1 MAPSRSAQGRP
12 GVAARLG
19 GALSPRLWTPGL
31 TVSRREFLA
40 TVGLAVPALTLL
52 AACGS
57 IPANPGQTAAKTSTP
72 AGNAGTT
79 SAPKTITV
87 TVPGEDYFDP
97 FIVTANAGD
106 TVQWSNKD
114 SDAHAVVSVPDAPA
128 SIMLTLPA
136 NQSASFKFDKAGVYN
151 YYCNVHADYDASIK
165 RVKAH
170 KDSSVFPVAMEG
182 FIVVQGPELSQA
194 AQQSATVTIPG
205 KDLFQP
211 YIVVLKQGGE
221 VTWHNGDTDAHAVV
235 AADNSF
241 MLPVQGGQSVTH
253 TFSSP
258 GTYYYYCNVHADLD
272 AKTHSAK
279 AHEDAS
285 AYPVAMAGLI
295 VVV

>member
-1 MAPSRSAQGRP
+1 MAPSRGSQARPSVAQ
-12 GVAARLG
+12 RLG
-19 GALSPRLWTPGL
+19 ASLSPGLWRPGL
-31 TVSRREFLA
+31 TLSRREFLA

-57 IPANPGQTAAKTSTP
+57 VPANPGQTAKTTTP
-72 AGNAGTT
+72 AGNTGAGA
-79 SAPKTITV
+79 APKTISV

-106 TVQWSNKD
+106 TVQWTNKD

-151 YYCNVHADYDASIK
+151 YYCNVHADYDTSMK

-170 KDSSVFPVAMEG
+170 TDSSVFPVAMEG
-182 FIVVQGPELSQA
+182 FVVVQGPELSQA
-194 AQQSATVTIPG
+194 AQQSATVEIPG
-205 KDLFQP
+205 KDLFEP
-211 YIVVLKQGGE
+211 YVVVLKQGGQ
-221 VTWHNGDTDAHAVV
+221 VTWHNGDSDAHAVV

-241 MLPVQGGQSVTH
+241 MLPVQAGQSVSH
-253 TFSSP
+253 AFASA

-272 AKTHSAK
+272 STTHEVK
-279 AHEDAS
+279 AHKDAS